1 MWYCSFHDCWYLDST
16 LTKLYIDTC
25 CTQILGW
32 FAGILQWTMQGS
44 TIRTSVQISWQM
56 PGESQHKPSRKWLLS
71 AYRLRTE
78 DIGVLVLRSTVSKPV
93 SVGSSSFT
101 SHFRARVLF
110 SKLTSENR
118 AVTVIAAYFRGHWQ
132 RKSYKELK
140 RRHYAA
146 IKIQA
151 FIR

>member
-1 MWYCSFHDCWYLDST
+1 MCSSHDSWYLDST

-32 FAGILQWTMQGS
+32 FAGILHWTMQGS

-78 DIGVLVLRSTVSKPV
+78 DIGVLVLRSTVSKSV
-93 SVGSSSFT
+93 SVGSLSFT
-101 SHFRARVLF
+101 STLQSSCPLLQANFREPCSHCHCCLLSRSL
-110 SKLTSENR
+110 
-118 AVTVIAAYFRGHWQ
+118 AAQ
-132 RKSYKELK
+132 
-140 RRHYAA
+140 
-146 IKIQA
+146 KIQRTEEKA
-151 FIR
+151 LCSHQDPGVY